1 MPKHLFW
8 DSDVAKWI
16 EGACYFLK
24 QEKLPEVDQAVH
36 ELVDM
41 IREAQQPD
49 GYLNI
54 HYTVVQPGKRFTNL
68 RDMHELYNCGHLIEA
83 ALAHHDLYQNSKLL
97 EPILKYVDLL
107 CHTFGPGPKQL
118 HGYPGHPEVELAL
131 LRLHERTND
140 DTHLALARYFITER
154 GTNGQEGANYF
165 DWESARRGDDPA
177 KRPAYWPEQRCLWY
191 YQAHAPI
198 AEQPSIEGHSVRA
211 MYLLAGAADLLRVD
225 TQFAGTKL
233 EQAIY
238 RLWTSMTERKMY
250 VTGGIGAI
258 KQIEGFGQDY
268 YLPQGTDEGGCY
280 GETCASIGVM
290 MLAQR
295 LLQINLDGSFA
306 DIMELC
312 LYNTVLTSMSHD
324 GKGFTYE
331 NQLASSDEDLSRRS
345 DWFTVACC
353 PPNVSRLLGQIGG
366 YTWSHEAD
374 NATKSATV
382 LVHLYIPGTLRF
394 SVGDQDVQVT
404 QKTEYPWN
412 GDIDFE
418 IDSAAVEVDLKL
430 RIPAWASTST
440 LEPPCPE
447 AGLVEKGYLT
457 LPAKWV
463 SEHKTFRLTIPLKA
477 RWLAQHPLT
486 NQHTLSRVRGPVVYC
501 VEDVD
506 NPWVDDHFKSV
517 YLDYKGTWDEQKVT
531 DSITGDK
538 YVALTL
544 NDGARQLNI
553 ANITGGPLI
562 DAKELQSHL
571 EASEPIR
578 KLHFVPYYFRANRGG
593 KGHMRVGLKR

>member
-24 QEKLPEVDQAVH
+24 QQELPEVDQAIH
-36 ELVDM
+36 ELVNM
-41 IREAQQPD
+41 IRAAQQPD

-54 HYTVVQPGKRFTNL
+54 HYTVVQPGRRFTHL

-83 ALAHHDLYQNSKLL
+83 ALAHHDLYQNNELM

-107 CHTFGPGPKQL
+107 FHTFGPGASQL
-118 HGYPGHPEVELAL
+118 HGYPGHPEIELAL
-131 LRLHERTND
+131 LRLHERTGD
-140 DTHLALARYFITER
+140 KKHLSLARYFVTER
-154 GTNGQEGANYF
+154 GSKGQEGLTYF
-165 DWESARRGDDPA
+165 DLESAKRGDHPA
-177 KRPAYWPEQRCLWY
+177 ERPAYWPEQRCLWY
-191 YQAHAPI
+191 YQAHVPI
-198 AEQPSIEGHSVRA
+198 AEQPTIEGHSVRA
-211 MYLLAGAADLLRVD
+211 MYLLTAAADLVRID

-238 RLWTSMTERKMY
+238 RLWRNMTERKMY
-250 VTGGIGAI
+250 HTGGIGAM

-280 GETCASIGVM
+280 AETCASIGVM

-324 GKGFTYE
+324 GTGFTYD
-331 NQLASSDEDLSRRS
+331 NQLASSDADPSRRS

-366 YTWSHEAD
+366 YAWSHTAGET
-374 NATKSATV
+374 TKSATV
-382 LVHLYIPGTLRF
+382 IVHLYIPGTLRF
-394 SVGDQDVQVT
+394 SVGDKLVRVM

-418 IDSAAVEVDLKL
+418 VDSASVGMELKL
-430 RIPAWASTST
+430 RIPGWASTST
-440 LEPPCPE
+440 IEPPCAE

-457 LPAKWV
+457 LPAEWV
-463 SEHKTFRLTIPLKA
+463 AAHKTFRLSIPLKA

-506 NPWVDDHFKSV
+506 NPFVDDHFKSI
-517 YLDYKGTWDEQKVT
+517 YLDYEGTWDEQEVT
-531 DSITGDK
+531 ESTTGEK

-544 NDGARQLNI
+544 KNGARRLDVTK
-553 ANITGGPLI
+553 ITPGPMT
-562 DAKELQSHL
+562 DAKELQSNL
-571 EASEPIR
+571 EASEPIS
-578 KLHFVPYYFRANRGG
+578 KLAFVPYYFRANRGG